1 MSEFSQQN
9 MLSNF
14 FASLSEKLCIRA
26 VLLCIS
32 CISKPG
38 EMLVFFVCLFSSLS
52 DQVCFLY
59 FIFQSQYRFVCE
71 AILKVYEEGFVKPL
85 TTSSNK

>member
-1 MSEFSQQN
+1 MSLANKICCQT
-9 MLSNF
+9 F

-59 FIFQSQYRFVCE
+59 FIFQSQSSFLCE